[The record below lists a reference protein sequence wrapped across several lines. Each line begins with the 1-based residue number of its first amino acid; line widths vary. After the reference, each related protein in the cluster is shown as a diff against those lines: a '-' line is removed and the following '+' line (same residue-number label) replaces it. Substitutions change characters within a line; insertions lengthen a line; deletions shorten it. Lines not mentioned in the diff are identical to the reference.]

1 MTFWSGAAQWFGIWL
16 NAIAPKPR
24 LSGLSI
30 CDNGLTQNISFT
42 NEMVQL

>member
-16 NAIAPKPR
+16 NVIAPKPR

-30 CDNGLTQNISFT
+30 CDIIVT
-42 NEMVQL
+42 NETVQL